1 MKTAKSINIAIL
13 AMGGE
18 GGGVLADWLVRV
30 GEDNGYLAQTTSVP
44 GVSQRTGAT
53 IYYLELFP
61 RSALQGHEQLPVLGL
76 MPMPGD
82 IDLVVAS
89 ELMEA
94 GRAIQR
100 GLVTPD
106 RTHLVASTHRVYSM
120 TERTALRDGRVDADA
135 IAEACKIAARK
146 LTGFDM
152 ARLAEANK
160 SVISAALFGAIA
172 GAQALP
178 FAREAYE
185 AAIRS
190 DGVGVSAS
198 LAAFSAAYAA
208 AERPMA
214 ADRATDQRAQPAPG
228 EPDLVLPSIRSA
240 EARALIMMGIA
251 RTVDYQDKLYARV
264 YVERLK
270 PFIELTETMEE
281 AGEQLLCEVARQLA
295 LAMIY
300 EDTVRVAELKI
311 RGTRFDRV
319 RAEVGVDPGQIIE
332 IVEFMHP
339 RIEEIADT
347 MPVAVGRF
355 MLRNKL
361 VKAILARLTSR
372 GRMVRTTSLRGF
384 ILLYCVASLKRFRR
398 GSVRYDREMRFVT
411 EWLQLVRQAA
421 GIDTALAVGFTRLR
435 NLVKGYGD
443 TRERGHAKYR
453 EICTFMSSELHD
465 PLAATHLTALIAA
478 AEKDENGAALQAEMD
493 RLRLE
498 TPNVG
503 ARADGSRQDS
513 RALRAG

>member
-1 MKTAKSINIAIL
+1 MKTAEKIAKSINIAIL

-18 GGGVLADWLVRV
+18 GGGVLADWLVQV
-30 GEDNGYLAQTTSVP
+30 GETNGYLAQTTSVP

-61 RSALQGHEQLPVLGL
+61 KSALHGEVRSPVLGL

-120 TERTALRDGRVDADA
+120 TERTALGDGRVDAEA
-135 IAEACKIAARK
+135 ILEGCKTAARK

-152 ARLAEANK
+152 AKLAEANR

-172 GAQALP
+172 GSQALP

-190 DGVGVSAS
+190 DGVGVGPS

-208 AERPMA
+208 AERPTAAEMA
-214 ADRATDQRAQPAPG
+214 ADARPEPTPG
-228 EPDLVLPSIRSA
+228 ESDPVLPAMRNG
-240 EARALIMMGIA
+240 EARTVVMMGIA
-251 RTVDYQDKLYARV
+251 RTTDYQDKSYARE
-264 YVERLK
+264 YIERLR
-270 PFIELTETMEE
+270 PFIALTDSMGD
-281 AGEQLLCEVARQLA
+281 AGQQLLSELARQLA
-295 LAMIY
+295 LGMAY

-311 RGTRFDRV
+311 RGDRFERV
-319 RAEVGVDPGQIIE
+319 RAEVGANPGQIVE

-339 RIEEIADT
+339 RVEEIADT
-347 MPVAVGRF
+347 MPAAVGRF

-361 VKAILARLTSR
+361 VKSILARLTSR
-372 GRMVRTTSLRGF
+372 GRMVHTTSLRGF
-384 ILLYCVASLKRFRR
+384 LLLYCVASLKPLRR
-398 GSVRYDREMRFVT
+398 GSLRYDREMRFLT
-411 EWLQLVRQAA
+411 EWLETVRRAA
-421 GIDTALAVGFTRLR
+421 GIDVSLAIGFARLR
-435 NLVKGYGD
+435 NVVKGYGD
-443 TRERGHAKYR
+443 TCGRGHSKYQ
-453 EICTFMSSELHD
+453 EICAFISKELHD
-465 PLAATHLTALIAA
+465 PSAATHLKALITA
-478 AEKDENGAALQAEMD
+478 AEKDEDGAALRAEMD
-493 RLRLE
+493 RLQR
-498 TPNVG
+498 G
-503 ARADGSRQDS
+503 ADRGLQGDQ
-513 RALRAG
+513 ALQAG